1 MSYLL
6 TCLTMLSPTIHTR
19 FVFDRFRTFSLF
31 ISFLK
36 LPFITD
42 AFTLRVSLE
51 VLSLYYVIDK
61 LKSILF
67 GSNDVLFSFNSGDF
81 SLLATLSS

>member
-1 MSYLL
+1 MSYPL
-6 TCLTMLSPTIHTR
+6 TCLTMLSPTMYTR

-31 ISFLK
+31 TSFLK

-42 AFTLRVSLE
+42 AFTLCVSLG
-51 VLSLYYVIDK
+51 VLSLYYVIDR

>member
-51 VLSLYYVIDK
+51 VLSLYYVIDR